1 MTLVVSNKL
10 LDKATSS
17 HQQYVV
23 AENVTISNVV
33 TENVTNSNVTISN
46 VTISN
51 IAISNV
57 TKQKDSDIKM
67 DIPKNSSSQN
77 VANENVVKHD
87 VDKLNSRP
95 KRQSFVDDYV
105 GGYRGRGGRIVEELA
120 LRIRELQ
127 RETVK
132 ITFSVF

>member
-23 AENVTISNVV
+23 TENVTISNVV
-33 TENVTNSNVTISN
+33 TE
-46 VTISN
+46 
-51 IAISNV
+51 NV

-132 ITFSVF
+132 MTFSVFCSQ

>member
-17 HQQYVV
+17 HQQYDVT
-23 AENVTISNVV
+23 ENVTISNVAI
-33 TENVTNSNVTISN
+33 SNVTISN
-46 VTISN
+46 VT
-51 IAISNV
+51 
-57 TKQKDSDIKM
+57 KQDDSDIKM

-77 VANENVVKHD
+77 VANENAVKHD

-132 ITFSVF
+132 MTISVFWVQ